1 MVDERE
7 LNDTL
12 KKITKEYRFRK
23 YEGTAVEWTYVEW
36 AYLEGRLYAVRQV
49 DKKHILTFIIATSP
63 LDAVKQYA
71 ELFKTTNIQYFESLA

>member
-12 KKITKEYRFRK
+12 KKIAKECRFRR
-23 YEGTAVEWTYVEW
+23 YEGTPVEWAFVEW
-36 AYLEGRLYAVRQV
+36 AYLEGRLYAVRRV

-71 ELFKTTNIQYFESLA
+71 ELFKTTNIQHLESLA

>member
-23 YEGTAVEWTYVEW
+23 YEGTAVEW

-49 DKKHILTFIIATSP
+49 DKKYILTFIIATSP
-63 LDAVKQYA
+63 LDAVQRYV
-71 ELFKTTNIQYFESLA
+71 ELFKTINIQHLESLA

>member
-23 YEGTAVEWTYVEW
+23 YEGTAVE
-36 AYLEGRLYAVRQV
+36 LSLI
-49 DKKHILTFIIATSP
+49 HI
-63 LDAVKQYA
+63 
-71 ELFKTTNIQYFESLA
+71 